1 MKFDFMESEK
11 FRLKKYSQIYQQRI
25 AYGAEEKINRLN
37 AEYTIDRING
47 PIIELGCG
55 NGTWTS
61 LLIQRFGNITVV
73 DASSELLTNIKNKY
87 GDKAN
92 CEEALFEHYYPKSH
106 DYSSVLLIGAL
117 HHSHNPRLILQNI
130 AKWIHPKAKLI
141 LSVPNANS
149 VHRCLGQKMGIINSN
164 DELSKLGVIQGHQR
178 TYTMTFFKELLTETG
193 FSIDFF
199 KGLFFKPLAN
209 SQMDSFDDEIFSGL
223 FKLADDFP
231 DESAAILYAECS
243 KKT

>member
-1 MKFDFMESEK
+1 MESEK
-11 FRLKKYSQIYQQRI
+11 FRLKKYSQIYQQEI

-37 AEYTIDRING
+37 AEYTISRING

-55 NGTWTS
+55 NGTWTNM
-61 LLIQRFGNITVV
+61 LIQRFGNITVV
-73 DASSELLTNIKNKY
+73 DASTELLSNLKNKY
-87 GDKAN
+87 GDKAKY
-92 CEEALFEHYYPKSH
+92 EEALFEHYYPKSN

-117 HHSHNPRLILQNI
+117 HHSQNPSLILQNI

-141 LSVPNANS
+141 VSVPNANS
-149 VHRCLGQKMGIINSN
+149 VHRCLGKKMGIIKSN

-178 TYTMTFFKELLTETG
+178 TYTMTFFKDLLTENG

-199 KGLFFKPLAN
+199 KGLFFKPFAN
-209 SQMDSFDDEIFSGL
+209 SQMDSFDDQIFSGL